1 MYTVEAEAQLGDK
14 RRRAGRV
21 LSALARSGLGRP
33 LTPIEPQ
40 RVLKPERFDLVLAVG
55 HEDDGHARVDR
66 EGTKHPEQ
74 PRTILRRETMRGLV
88 QQQQPRPFH
97 NGPTEQDQL
106 LLSEREVAKVARL
119 PGGATTA
126 AAAAAAVPATVPT

>member
-88 QQQQPRPFH
+88 QQQPLFDAWVR
-97 NGPTEQDQL
+97 
-106 LLSEREVAKVARL
+106 
-119 PGGATTA
+119 
-126 AAAAAAVPATVPT
+126 AAV